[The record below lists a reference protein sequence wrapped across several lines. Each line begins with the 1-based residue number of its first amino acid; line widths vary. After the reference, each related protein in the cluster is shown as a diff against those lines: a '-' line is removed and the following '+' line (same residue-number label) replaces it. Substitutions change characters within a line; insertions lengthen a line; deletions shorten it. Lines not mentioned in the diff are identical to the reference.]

1 MIENLII
8 GFLTMTVCLTIQC
21 FVVGALLDVLI
32 FLEKKEMIRLSL
44 VTTSWILVMLML
56 VMLAGNFIQIVL
68 WAGLFMVRNEF
79 IEFSAA
85 FYHSVVNFSTLG
97 YGDVVMSEKSRL
109 LGAMEAANG
118 VLMFG
123 LTTGFLYTVLSGILE
138 RYWDEKVGKNSES
151 Q

>member
-1 MIENLII
+1 MIENLTI

-21 FVVGALLDVLI
+21 VVVSALLDVLI
-32 FLEKKEMIRLSL
+32 FLEKKEMIRLTL

-56 VMLAGNFIQIVL
+56 VMLAGNFVQIVL
-68 WAGLFMVRNEF
+68 WAWLFMVRNEF